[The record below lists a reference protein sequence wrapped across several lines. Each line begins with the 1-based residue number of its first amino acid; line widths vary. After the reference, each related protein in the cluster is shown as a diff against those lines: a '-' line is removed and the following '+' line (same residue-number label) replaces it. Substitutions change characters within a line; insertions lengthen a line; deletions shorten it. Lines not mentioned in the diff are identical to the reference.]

1 MIFAVIAS
9 FGFLL
14 AQDAAGTYKLT
25 GTKVRYTSLL
35 RQTSTLTA
43 HDTYGLGLTFPLLT
57 SVSYTHLTL
66 PTKRIV

>member
-1 MIFAVIAS
+1 MKRFMIFAVIAS

-43 HDTYGLGLTFPLLT
+43 HDTYGFGLTFPLLHLVLMILL
-57 SVSYTHLTL
+57 VS
-66 PTKRIV
+66 